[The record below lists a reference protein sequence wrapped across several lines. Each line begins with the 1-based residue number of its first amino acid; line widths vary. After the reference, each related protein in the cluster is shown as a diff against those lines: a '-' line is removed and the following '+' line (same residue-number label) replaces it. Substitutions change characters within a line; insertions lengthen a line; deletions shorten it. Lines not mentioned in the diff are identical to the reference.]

1 MKNKKL
7 IALVLVVLFGIFAA
21 YRLWANWNHLNSQK
35 NENEG
40 MSAQVSVNV
49 ADIKKMKSDRVL
61 TLVGALNAEQE
72 VDIVAETSG
81 KITSMNFELGQY
93 KTKGSSIVNID
104 DKLKAIAYQT
114 AKTNFEKTKKDFE
127 RTENLYKGG
136 TASEQEYDN
145 AKAAYQNAQ
154 DNLDQAEKQFS
165 YTHVTTPIN
174 GYISSKYVE
183 LGSYVNIGS
192 KIASVVD
199 ISSVKV
205 NLSVSESNAYSIK
218 TGDKAVITTD
228 VYPGAEFTGRVSF
241 VSPSGDASHNYPVE
255 IKIPNNSKYQL
266 KSGTFVTAVIE
277 LKGST
282 ALYIPREALQ
292 GSVKEAKV
300 YVAKDG
306 IAKLKNVVLGAS
318 NDDNYLEVISGLS
331 EGEKVVVSGQINLAD
346 GKAIKIINNN

>member
-7 IALVLVVLFGIFAA
+7 IVIIAVVFICIIAA
-21 YRLWANWNHLNSQK
+21 YRLVAGWGKLNSQK

-145 AKAAYQNAQ
+145 AKAAYQ
-154 DNLDQAEKQFS
+154 
-165 YTHVTTPIN
+165 
-174 GYISSKYVE
+174 
-183 LGSYVNIGS
+183 
-192 KIASVVD
+192 
-199 ISSVKV
+199 
-205 NLSVSESNAYSIK
+205 
-218 TGDKAVITTD
+218 
-228 VYPGAEFTGRVSF
+228 
-241 VSPSGDASHNYPVE
+241 
-255 IKIPNNSKYQL
+255 
-266 KSGTFVTAVIE
+266 
-277 LKGST
+277 
-282 ALYIPREALQ
+282 
-292 GSVKEAKV
+292 
-300 YVAKDG
+300 
-306 IAKLKNVVLGAS
+306 
-318 NDDNYLEVISGLS
+318 
-331 EGEKVVVSGQINLAD
+331 
-346 GKAIKIINNN
+346 